1 MNRLEVPFGLLMEI
15 EKDIGQKLYV
25 LGSGIRERLF
35 GNEVRRIRIMS
46 FLPNE
51 DIASR
56 FQKVMDSYN
65 ISQKEDGSIDVYK
78 HNEYHFVFTQITQ
91 PSIEAQLS
99 KIIYTV
105 DALAMT
111 IEDYRDFN
119 KNKIID
125 PYDGISDIQNKL
137 LRVVDAK
144 NLIEKP
150 IGYLRGIRLMAEHDL
165 DIDPYTEGIMKE
177 NAFMLQGISGEEYTK
192 ELFRILDQ
200 KKSSYYINLM
210 DRHIGMLKYIFPE
223 IEPMK
228 NVGECKYHVVDSFT
242 HSVYTLKVMESV
254 INADGFFEK
263 HLKEVYEDH
272 TNTKLTSNVKRLSLI
287 KLGGFFHDVGKPA
300 AKFIDDMGRTRFRG
314 HDVVGAEMLLKMGER
329 LGLSMYDCKILASY
343 SALHMFPLVIYKN
356 NDVSGNTL
364 YNMFEKTK
372 DETLDVLLIGYAD
385 IVATRKLLNPDEE
398 MGNFKVYI
406 EYIAN
411 NYITRYLPLK
421 KLDSIISHEEIRSL
435 SGDKDPHQVYDN
447 LKKEIYMGRVDL
459 SKPKIVQY
467 IENLQNDIE
476 NL

>member
-1 MNRLEVPFGLLMEI
+1 MKRLEIPFKILLEI
-15 EKDIGQKLYV
+15 EKDIGSKMYV

-35 GNEVRRIRIMS
+35 GNEIKRIRIMS

-51 DIASR
+51 EVASL
-56 FQKVMDSYN
+56 FQKAGTDYRFCKKDEKSIEVCT
-65 ISQKEDGSIDVYK
+65 EDGL
-78 HNEYHFVFTQITQ
+78 HFIFTQITH
-91 PSIEAQLS
+91 PTIEAQLS
-99 KIIYTV
+99 RMIYTV

-111 IEDYRDFN
+111 LSDYVEFN
-119 KNKIID
+119 ISSIID
-125 PYDGISDIQNKL
+125 LYEGVSDIEHRF
-137 LRVVDAK
+137 LRVVDSK
-144 NLIEKP
+144 NLIERP

-177 NAFMLQGISGEEYTK
+177 NAYMLQGISGEEYTK

-254 INADGFFEK
+254 INSDGFFEK
-263 HLKEVYEDH
+263 HVKDAYEKH
-272 TNTKLTSNVKRLSLI
+272 TSEKLTSNIKRLSLI

-300 AKFIDDMGRTRFRG
+300 AKFIDDTGRTRFRG
-314 HDVVGAEMLLKMGER
+314 HEIVGAEILLKMGDR
-329 LGLSMYDCKILASY
+329 LGLSMQDTQILANY

-364 YNMFEKTK
+364 YSMFEKTK

-385 IVATRKLLNPDEE
+385 IVATRKLLDPDEE
-398 MGNFKVYI
+398 MGNFKVHI

-421 KLDSIISHEEIRSL
+421 ELDSIISHDEIKQL
-435 SGDKDPHQVYDN
+435 SKDKDPAQVYED
-447 LKKEIYMGRVDL
+447 LKKEIYMGRVAL
-459 SKPKIVQY
+459 SKVKITDY
-467 IENLQNDIE
+467 LNKLQ
-476 NL
+476 